1 MSSLLPPPAAPPAA
15 HTPPRPRPDLLC
27 AKPQIVVLEQGTSRL
42 SLYCRLVNNRGVMAC
57 CFVGGVCLVCMYIA
71 LFSWLQWEPSF
82 GIVALLPALGCLYI
96 LVVYRAMAPL
106 EECLFDRDTQS
117 CCVTTT
123 GVCSARTTE
132 LEGVTHVQ
140 AAVVEFEVDGPTG
153 PTGAR
158 GRGLQLHIHH
168 GDGVF
173 HSTTMWPEGEVKLRR
188 AVHKINAFL
197 ETGYLLSS
205 IASPR
210 LADVVSVEPAPA
222 ATPRRRDG
230 GQAIKPLI
238 QQEGEG
244 TKECP
249 GSPRG
254 TTKTTKTPSSAL
266 PGPHHC

>member
-1 MSSLLPPPAAPPAA
+1 MSSLLPPPAAPGLL
-15 HTPPRPRPDLLC
+15 RPRPELLC
-27 AKPQIVVLEQGTSRL
+27 AKPQICCVEQGTSNI
-42 SLYCRLVNNRGVMAC
+42 SLYCRLVNNRGVLAC
-57 CFVGGVCLVCMYIA
+57 CLVGGVCLVCMYVA

-82 GIVALLPALGCLYI
+82 GVIALLPALGCLYI
-96 LVVYRAMAPL
+96 FVVYRAMAPL
-106 EECLFDRDTQS
+106 EECLFDRDTHF
-117 CCVTTT
+117 CRVTTT

-197 ETGYLLSS
+197 ETGYLLPS

-210 LADVVSVEPAPA
+210 LADVVAVEPVPA

-230 GQAIKPLI
+230 GQATKPF

-244 TKECP
+244 TQECAD
-249 GSPRG
+249 SPST
-254 TTKTTKTPSSAL
+254 TTKKTFLSPTAL